1 MDIAVFIV
9 CVMALAIF
17 IFMSAW
23 SKRHKVEISTRTSHI
38 AYAVLSKFKEHARFA
53 HFKLHEGFTDVEYE
67 QAIDELNQKIPL
79 NEVKSSDTRLRRQHR
94 PYYPPHYTRSSE
106 EGD

>member
-1 MDIAVFIV
+1 MDIIVFV
-9 CVMALAIF
+9 LCVMALAIF

-23 SKRHKVEISTRTSHI
+23 SKRHKVEVSTRTAHI
-38 AYAVLSKFKEHARFA
+38 AYAVLSRFKNQGGYDSFRIS
-53 HFKLHEGFTDVEYE
+53 EGFTHLEYE

-79 NEVKSSDTRLRRQHR
+79 NETKSSDVRLRRQHQ
-94 PYYPPHYTRSSE
+94 PYYSPHHTRSSE